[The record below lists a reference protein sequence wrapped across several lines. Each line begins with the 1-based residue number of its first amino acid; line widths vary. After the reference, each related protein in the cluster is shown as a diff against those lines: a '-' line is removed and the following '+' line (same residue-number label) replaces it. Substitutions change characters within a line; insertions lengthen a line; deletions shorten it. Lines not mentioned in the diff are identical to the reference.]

1 MNPFIFKKNSFNH
14 LAYFSQI
21 LLLVLYLSLNIINV
35 GQDGTA
41 LPLLAGFVFFAGYY
55 FLLALLKYRLTIR
68 KHFFV
73 FLLFVFWM
81 SLRIIIDLQDL
92 EHLKQITIATTG
104 GVLLF
109 FLIGTFVRKALD
121 NTVFKGKI
129 HYYKLFLI
137 LYFIIGL
144 SIFMSFKARLTRL
157 DIFYIEGVA
166 GGYQRPGNFMIMLFM
181 IASFVFITVATRS
194 ITKKTISF
202 MFWLFIYSL
211 GMILNLI
218 NSQMIGSNA
227 ATANI
232 LAIYLM
238 TVVLSFLAFNKS
250 IYKNYLNNQLVLP
263 LSKKSLKKMSLF
275 SVILIIVCIG
285 FALEI
290 INKMNIDLA
299 KTRAFGFGSNENSS
313 VNSRIE
319 ILKETGIAQMG
330 YSPLFGNTNV
340 AYLVTGN
347 SGRTLHN
354 FIPNIIAELG
364 LIGLI
369 IVCALF
375 VMVFMGLIKEI
386 KNQKRNKLGFIKAL
400 QNYWLLFVFLFLFL
414 YANISVGKSWS
425 VMWFFIG
432 FSIHIFGSS
441 KGKLRINE
449 TGI

>member
-14 LAYFSQI
+14 LAYFIQI
-21 LLLVLYLSLNIINV
+21 LLLVVYLSLNIINV

-166 GGYQRPGNFMIMLFM
+166 GGYQRPGNFMIMLFDYV
-181 IASFVFITVATRS
+181 IYDCFICFYYSSNTVNY
-194 ITKKTISF
+194 KKNN
-202 MFWLFIYSL
+202 LFY
-211 GMILNLI
+211 
-218 NSQMIGSNA
+218 
-227 ATANI
+227 
-232 LAIYLM
+232 
-238 TVVLSFLAFNKS
+238 VLAFYIQFRNDFKP
-250 IYKNYLNNQLVLP
+250 NQ
-263 LSKKSLKKMSLF
+263 F
-275 SVILIIVCIG
+275 T
-285 FALEI
+285 
-290 INKMNIDLA
+290 ND
-299 KTRAFGFGSNENSS
+299 
-313 VNSRIE
+313 RI
-319 ILKETGIAQMG
+319 KCCNCK
-330 YSPLFGNTNV
+330 YFGN
-340 AYLVTGN
+340 
-347 SGRTLHN
+347 
-354 FIPNIIAELG
+354 
-364 LIGLI
+364 
-369 IVCALF
+369 LF
-375 VMVFMGLIKEI
+375 NDCGP
-386 KNQKRNKLGFIKAL
+386 
-400 QNYWLLFVFLFLFL
+400 
-414 YANISVGKSWS
+414 
-425 VMWFFIG
+425 FF
-432 FSIHIFGSS
+432 FSI
-441 KGKLRINE
+441 
-449 TGI
+449 